1 MPIPYLGS
9 KARIAESLINEMCSA
24 NPQADTFI
32 DLFGGGGAMSESALK
47 RPQFKRVIYNEL
59 NAGVVNLMRK
69 IQSEGITSEFYQW
82 VSREEFNDLKNGDS
96 WRAGLIKTC
105 WSFGNNQRCYL
116 YGKNIEASKK
126 IGHDVIVNRCEVA
139 ANLLGISLD
148 VIEAPTINERRLK
161 FLKERKRSQRLQH
174 LERLEHLEHLQRLQR
189 LQRLETSSYLN
200 RLEVFNESAFDFNL
214 SAYEKDRTIIYLD
227 PPYQDS
233 SDSIKNSQYMN
244 NYIANK
250 HSVDHFASLGFTV
263 YLSEYRNPNP
273 DLWAEVFNIEKR
285 VTLSSTNNV
294 NKKIE
299 RLFKN
304 KE

>member
-9 KARIAESLINEMCSA
+9 KARIAESLMNEMCLA
-24 NPQADTFI
+24 NPHADTFI

-47 RPQFKRVIYNEL
+47 RQQFKRVVYNEL
-59 NAGVVNLMRK
+59 NEGVVNLMRK
-69 IQSEGITSEFYQW
+69 IQSDGVTPEFYQW
-82 VSREEFNDLKNGDS
+82 VSREEFNDMKNGDS

-126 IGHDVIVNRCEVA
+126 LGHDVIVNRCEVA

-148 VIEAPTINERRLK
+148 VIEAPTINDRRLK
-161 FLKERKRSQRLQH
+161 FLKEHKRLQRLQ
-174 LERLEHLEHLQRLQR
+174 RLEHLQRLQH
-189 LQRLETSSYLN
+189 LETSSYLN
-200 RLEVFNESAFDFNL
+200 RLEVFNESAFDSNL

-233 SDSIKNSQYMN
+233 SDSIKKSQYMN

>member
-9 KARIAESLINEMCSA
+9 KARIAESLINEMCLA
-24 NPQADTFI
+24 NPHADTFI

-47 RPQFKRVIYNEL
+47 RPQFHRVIYNEL
-59 NAGVVNLMRK
+59 NAGVANLLRK
-69 IQSEGITSEFYQW
+69 IQSDGITPEFYQW
-82 VSREEFNDLKNGDS
+82 VSREEFNDMKTGDS

-105 WSFGNNQRCYL
+105 WSFGNNQRSYL
-116 YGKNIEASKK
+116 YSKSIEASKK
-126 IGHDVIVNRCEVA
+126 LGHDVIVNRCEVA

-161 FLKERKRSQRLQH
+161 FLKERKRSQRLQ
-174 LERLEHLEHLQRLQR
+174 RLEHLQR

-214 SAYEKDRTIIYLD
+214 SAYEKDKTIIYLD

-233 SDSIKNSQYMN
+233 SDSIKKSQYMN